1 MIRDNQLNEIKDF
14 KGIWDLL
21 VIGGGASGLGTAL
34 DAVSRGWKVLL
45 VEKLD
50 FGNGT
55 SSRSTKLIH
64 GGVRYL
70 AQGNVRLV
78 REALRER
85 AYILE
90 KAPHNAHLQ
99 AFIIPF
105 YSLFIGIYYYIG
117 LKVYDLLSGR
127 HRIGSTRWLKKGTVI
142 KRIPKI
148 NKNGLAGGI
157 VYYDGQFDDARLC
170 IDLMRTII
178 SKGGTCINHCGFSSF
193 IKDEKGIITGAIIK
207 DRVHEVSHII
217 KTRAVVNAT
226 GVFTNKV
233 IIKDNPKTGKLIVP
247 SRGSHLVVDSSFLQS
262 EDAIMIPD
270 TSDGRVLFVIPWLGK
285 VIIGTTDIQTKKVT
299 PEPKVDEAEIDFML
313 ENAGKYLSIKPER
326 QDITA
331 MFAGLRPLVAPKEK
345 GSGKTKEISRGHQIL
360 RSESDLYTILGGK
373 WTTFRKMGQDVID
386 RIVND
391 QRFESSR
398 SSSIDIDILSPGVNV
413 MSPLNADLILYF
425 MEEEMAVNSEDILA
439 RRTRLLFLD
448 QAEAAKKEKMVT
460 KAMKQI

>member
-1 MIRDNQLNEIKDF
+1 MIRERQLKELRDF

-45 VEKLD
+45 VEKFD

-90 KAPHNAHLQ
+90 KAPHNARLQ

-105 YSLFIGIYYYIG
+105 YSLFMGIYYFIG

-148 NKNGLAGGI
+148 NKKGLVGGI
-157 VYYDGQFDDARLC
+157 IYYDGQFDDARLC

-178 SKGGTCINHCGFSSF
+178 SRGGTCINHCGFSSF

-207 DRVHEVSHII
+207 DRVHGESHMI
-217 KTRAVVNAT
+217 KTRTVVNAT

-233 IIKDNPKTGKLIVP
+233 IIKDNPETGKLIVP
-247 SRGSHLVVDSSFLQS
+247 SRGSHLVVDLDFLQS
-262 EDAIMIPD
+262 EDALMIPK

-285 VIIGTTDIQTKKVT
+285 LIIGTTDIQTKKVEQ
-299 PEPKVDEAEIDFML
+299 EPKVDEAEIDFML
-313 ENAGKYLSIKPER
+313 ENAGKYLSIKPGR
-326 QDITA
+326 QDIKA

-345 GSGKTKEISRGHQIL
+345 GIGKTKEISRGHQIL

-373 WTTFRKMGQDVID
+373 WTTFRKMGQDVVD
-386 RIVND
+386 KIVKD
-391 QRFESSR
+391 QSFESSL
-398 SSSIDIDILSPGVNV
+398 SSSIGIDILPPTVDV
-413 MSPLNADLILYF
+413 KTPLNAELIRYF
-425 MEEEMAVNSEDILA
+425 MEEEMAVKADDILA
-439 RRTRLLFLD
+439 RRTRLKFLD
-448 QAEAAKKEKMVT
+448 QAEASRVEKMVT
-460 KAMKQI
+460 ETMQRT